1 MFSDL
6 ICGILPILLIRS
18 LTRSTVEKVLTSILL
33 ASCLF
38 ASGIGIAKIYY
49 QATYDFSSKDSFYLQ
64 TFIFFWSRLEEALI
78 IIAACAPLLKQ
89 PLESWARKWVGFRGF
104 GEVKPRSLPT
114 IKSLESGE
122 STESSA
128 SSQQTKSKSK
138 SIVVEE
144 EVTTTATKGVE
155 TQISTTEEFSFVRE
169 KSRV

>member
-122 STESSA
+122 SS

-144 EVTTTATKGVE
+144 EVTTTATKGVA
-155 TQISTTEEFSFVRE
+155 TQISTTEEFNFVRE
-169 KSRV
+169 KNRP